1 MTPGAGEPNMNPG
14 ELGRIRWQ
22 CRRGMR
28 ELDVLLE
35 RYLRRDYPLAG
46 KAERDAFRS
55 LLERQ
60 DSELNALLFGPL
72 EAEGEALANVLERIR
87 RPA

>member
-1 MTPGAGEPNMNPG
+1 MTPGAVGPSMEPG

-35 RYLRRDYPLAG
+35 RYLHRDYPLAG
-46 KAERDAFRS
+46 ESERAAFRA

-60 DSELNALLFGPL
+60 DSELNALLFGRL
-72 EAEGEALANVLERIR
+72 EAEDEALADVLERIR